1 MKYIAVIK
9 TSQLMT
15 PYYRLIKG
23 ISITMLVGL
32 FLAGCGTITG
42 IPSHGGGKRFAVE
55 QELISA
61 SARAVA
67 KDLDVS
73 ALQGK
78 RVAIYMVG
86 IGDEGSGNLAGGRY
100 SVEALMRGGYVNTPN
115 SRYPI
120 ETTRTTT
127 GSTVTIAE
135 NALNAPIDSK
145 GSDRQLSAGIR
156 YQGIGG
162 YLSEAFVNPEDSQFL
177 SAVLQESLVLRGVSV
192 VSPEQAQLDV
202 YFTVD
207 VFGTIRRR
215 TDYHITNQEVLLAKT
230 AIEMTAIDRTTGDIV
245 IPPQTSSFEAE
256 YVEKYILWAGPVEV
270 RKEVRRSDA
279 LLVDFK
285 DMTQHQL
292 TTRTKGLQ
300 SVTPESSS
308 QWTETTRPAP
318 LTKAL
323 PSPDPAR
330 PEDVQ

>member
-1 MKYIAVIK
+1 MKHLAMI
-9 TSQLMT
+9 QC
-15 PYYRLIKG
+15 
-23 ISITMLVGL
+23 ISTIVLASL
-32 FLAGCGTITG
+32 FLAGCGTMTG

-61 SARAVA
+61 TARAVA

-86 IGDEGSGNLAGGRY
+86 IGDEGSGNLTGGRY
-100 SVEALMRGGYVNTPN
+100 SVEALVRGGYVNTPN

-127 GSTVTIAE
+127 GNVVTVAE
-135 NALNAPIDSK
+135 NALNAPIDSR
-145 GSDRQLSAGIR
+145 GSDRQLSAGVR

-162 YLSEAFVNPEDSQFL
+162 YLAEAFVNPEDSQFL

-192 VSPEQAQLDV
+192 VGPEQAQIDV

-207 VFGTIRRR
+207 VFGTVRRR

-230 AIEMTAIDRTTGDIV
+230 ALEMTAIDRTTGDIV

-256 YVEKYILWAGPVEV
+256 YSEQYVFWAGPVEA
-270 RKEVRRSDA
+270 RKEVRRSDD

-285 DMTQHQL
+285 DMTQHRL

-300 SVTPESSS
+300 PITPESNSG
-308 QWTETTRPAP
+308 WTETTRPAP
-318 LTKAL
+318 LTNTL
-323 PSPDPAR
+323 PSPDPSR
-330 PEDVQ
+330 LEDVQ